1 MSVVS
6 EQMASDQKVNGS
18 IAQNADD
25 ADICGCQTKQSL
37 NKCSPATNEFIEYA
51 IDAVSSSV
59 LTKHIT
65 TLR

>member
-1 MSVVS
+1 MSVAS

-25 ADICGCQTKQSL
+25 ATICGYQTKQSL
-37 NKCSPATNEFIEYA
+37 NRCSPATDYFIEYA
-51 IDAVSSSV
+51 IDAASSSA
-59 LTKHIT
+59 LTKHNI

>member
-1 MSVVS
+1 LMIWVMSVVS

-37 NKCSPATNEFIEYA
+37 NKLFARDE
-51 IDAVSSSV
+51 
-59 LTKHIT
+59 
-65 TLR
+65 